1 MSHTYHTFSI
11 ANLRLILDV
20 EVQAG
25 NEMAASYTAPC
36 LWSLLD
42 RIPRTQWPQF
52 IRGDCAFGTDAVMSV
67 AEEKGIPYLFK
78 IKQTKNVKRL
88 IEQLMLNQE
97 WSQAGQGWEG
107 QESDLQLM
115 GWSKFRRVIVLR
127 KRVAKEYCAIKED
140 PETKQLSL
148 DFAAIDDSKMRIYEY
163 AVLVTSLTDEVL
175 TITQHYRDRADS
187 ENVFDELKNQWGWG
201 GFTTQDLGRCQ
212 LTARA
217 VGLIY
222 NWWSLFVRL
231 AEPWKHLEAIT
242 SRPLLLHAVG
252 KQSSH
257 AGQTFIKITSTHG
270 KTAKVKSLLNRIVT
284 FFESLK
290 NAEQLSSEQRWY
302 RILSKALEKY
312 LNGYQLRPPILMP
325 QPG

>member
-1 MSHTYHTFSI
+1 MGGTT
-11 ANLRLILDV
+11 RL
-20 EVQAG
+20 
-25 NEMAASYTAPC
+25 
-36 LWSLLD
+36 
-42 RIPRTQWPQF
+42 
-52 IRGDCAFGTDAVMSV
+52 FGTDGVMSV

-88 IEQLMLNQE
+88 VERLMLNQE

-107 QESDLQLM
+107 QEGCLQLM
-115 GWSKFRRVIVLR
+115 GWTKWRRVIVLR
-127 KRVAKEYCAIKED
+127 KKASKQLGALRED
-140 PETKQLSL
+140 PETKQLTF
-148 DFAAIDDSKMRIYEY
+148 DFAELDDGKMRIYEY

-175 TITQHYRDRADS
+175 SIAQHYRDRADS

-217 VGLIY
+217 VGLVY

-231 AEPWKHLEAIT
+231 ADPEKHLEAIT

-252 KQSSH
+252 KQTTH
-257 AGQTFIKITSTHG
+257 AGQIFIKITSTHG
-270 KTAKVKSLLNRIVT
+270 KTQKIKMLLNRIVI
-284 FFESLK
+284 FFKSLK
-290 NAEQLSSEQRWY
+290 DAEQLSSQQRWY

-312 LNGYQLRPPILMP
+312 LYGRLLQPPILLP
-325 QPG
+325 QSG